1 MGRSIISRLRGGP
14 FRRRKSSNRIRY
26 REALQALKAYQNSE
40 LELVRMIDNYLFPSK
55 SLSCNC
61 QLDGCHQ
68 RIRYEYVMRSKITK
82 DIVVVGSTCVWIML
96 GLSEEEIKKFEKI
109 ESSIKDFHKMIEWRK
124 NNMDVWDKLM
134 QLKKSD
140 LKWFQ
145 PFWEEVEYSPLCDED
160 TNYIRSIDV
169 DREIQKEKDRLERKN
184 RIKNM
189 GKSINTVGAGVV
201 DNPFSKLLDNIESN
215 SSSKS
220 SSSSNSSSSNSNSN
234 SSNSSNSSNVV
245 VDENYNK
252 MLGLLDVLVRNNPSN
267 DFLLS
272 LKSQSDKGKILTKNQ
287 LNRIKVEVNYE
298 YYRNTIKGTSS
309 EVEYNSCD
317 DDIKSLFRNYV
328 DSKKIHIYYMDIDNV
343 NSVGGIRDM
352 IYKYRR
358 QFDTLINN
366 GGDDKIK
373 RYWKY
378 FRIKNEIILK

>member
-1 MGRSIISRLRGGP
+1 
-14 FRRRKSSNRIRY
+14 
-26 REALQALKAYQNSE
+26 
-40 LELVRMIDNYLFPSK
+40 
-55 SLSCNC
+55 
-61 QLDGCHQ
+61 
-68 RIRYEYVMRSKITK
+68 
-82 DIVVVGSTCVWIML
+82 ML